1 MAEEE
6 DQKDGNSADDQ
17 KKPKAKRKLRF
28 WLIGGL
34 IVLFVS
40 VGLIYLGYW
49 VFFARFN
56 VGTDDAYVHGNQV
69 AITPQVSGIVAS
81 VETDDTQLVERGQVL
96 VSLDQNDARVAL
108 EQAKAQLGQSVRQVR
123 QLYQQE
129 IEQKAAIAQRTHDLD
144 LANQDYN
151 RDKDLVNRNTI
162 AVQQFE
168 HSKTTWETAKDA
180 LRQATD
186 TLKSLETQTDFADL
200 RHQPNVALAIANLRH
215 AYIDLQRTTVLAP
228 VRGYVAQRTVQ
239 VGQQVAPGTALL
251 AIVPEDQM
259 WVEANFKET
268 QLGSVRIGQPATVR
282 ADFYKGAVVYR
293 GRVVGILSG
302 TGDVFQLL
310 PPQNATGNWIKIV
323 RRVPV
328 RIALDQEQMRQHPL
342 RLGLSVEASVD
353 IHNVN
358 GPALARTPSQKP
370 LYQTDVYAAQ
380 GSQADPLID
389 ETIRENGGDQ
399 SPNTAPESLSE
410 VPDHGQPQHQ

>member
-1 MAEEE
+1 V
-6 DQKDGNSADDQ
+6 QQ
-17 KKPKAKRKLRF
+17 
-28 WLIGGL
+28 
-34 IVLFVS
+34 
-40 VGLIYLGYW
+40 
-49 VFFARFN
+49 
-56 VGTDDAYVHGNQV
+56 
-69 AITPQVSGIVAS
+69 
-81 VETDDTQLVERGQVL
+81 GQVL
-96 VSLDQNDARVAL
+96 VRLDQNDAQVAL
-108 EQAKAQLGQSVRQVR
+108 AQAKAQLGQSVRQVR

-129 IEQKAAIAQRTHDLD
+129 IEQRAAIAQRAHDLD
-144 LANQDYN
+144 LATQDYN

-168 HSKTTWETAKDA
+168 HSKTTWQTAKDA

-200 RHQPNVALAIANLRH
+200 RHQPNVALAVANLRR
-215 AYIDLQRTTVLAP
+215 AYIDLERTTVVAP

-251 AIVPEDQM
+251 AIVPENQM

-268 QLGSVRIGQPATVR
+268 QLGSVRIGQPATVH
-282 ADFYKGAVVYR
+282 ADFYKGAVVYH

-328 RIALDQEQMRQHPL
+328 RIELDPEQMQQHPL

-353 IHNVN
+353 IHNAS
-358 GPALARTPSQKP
+358 GPALAEKSSQKS

-380 GSQADPLID
+380 GSEADALID
-389 ETIRENGGDQ
+389 KTIRENGGDQ
-399 SPNTAPESLSE
+399 SSNATPDALSE
-410 VPDHGQPQHQ
+410 VPDHGQPQQ

>member
-1 MAEEE
+1 
-6 DQKDGNSADDQ
+6 
-17 KKPKAKRKLRF
+17 
-28 WLIGGL
+28 
-34 IVLFVS
+34 
-40 VGLIYLGYW
+40 YW
-49 VFFARFN
+49 FFFARFS

-69 AITPQVSGIVAS
+69 VVTPQVSGIVSS
-81 VETDDTQLVERGQVL
+81 VEADDTQLVQSGQVL
-96 VSLDQNDARVAL
+96 VRLDQNDARVAL

-144 LANQDYN
+144 LATQDYN
-151 RDKDLVNRNTI
+151 RYKDLVSRNTI

-168 HSKTTWETAKDA
+168 HSKTTWETAKDT

-186 TLKSLETQTDFADL
+186 TLKGLETQTDFADL
-200 RHQPNVALAIANLRH
+200 RHQPTVALAIANLRH
-215 AYIDLQRTTVLAP
+215 AYIDLQRTTVVAP
-228 VRGYVAQRTVQ
+228 VRGYVAQRSVQ

-259 WVEANFKET
+259 WIEADFKET
-268 QLGSVRIGQPATVR
+268 QLGSVRIGQPAAVH
-282 ADFYKGAVVYR
+282 ADFYKGAGVYH

-328 RIALDQEQMRQHPL
+328 RIALDQQQMEQHPL

-353 IHNVN
+353 IHQVN
-358 GPALARTPSQKP
+358 GPALAETPLQKP

-380 GSQADPLID
+380 GRQADVLID
-389 ETIRENGGDQ
+389 QTIRENGGDQ
-399 SPNTAPESLSE
+399 SQNAPPDSLSE
-410 VPDHGQPQHQ
+410 VPDHGGSQHQ

>member
-1 MAEEE
+1 MADKE
-6 DQKDGNSADDQ
+6 DQKDHGSTDDQ
-17 KKPKAKRKLRF
+17 KKPKTKRGRRF
-28 WLIGGL
+28 WIIGGL
-34 IVLFVS
+34 VALFLGG
-40 VGLIYLGYW
+40 GLIYLGYW
-49 VFFARFN
+49 FFFARFI

-81 VETDDTQLVERGQVL
+81 VETDDTQLVQRGQVL
-96 VSLDQNDARVAL
+96 VRLDQNDARVAL
-108 EQAKAQLGQSVRQVR
+108 AQAKAQLGQAVRQVR

-129 IEQKAAIAQRTHDLD
+129 TEQRAAIAQRAHDLD
-144 LANQDYN
+144 LATQDYN

-168 HSKTTWETAKDA
+168 HSKTNWETAKDA

-186 TLKSLETQTDFADL
+186 TLKGLETQTDFADL
-200 RHQPNVALAIANLRH
+200 RHQPNVALAIANLRR
-215 AYIDLQRTTVLAP
+215 AYIDLERTTVMAP
-228 VRGYVAQRTVQ
+228 ATGYVAQRTVQ

-268 QLGSVRIGQPATVR
+268 QLGSVRIGQPATVHS
-282 ADFYKGAVVYR
+282 DFYKGAVEYR
-293 GRVVGILSG
+293 GRVDGILSG

-328 RIALDQEQMRQHPL
+328 RIALDREQMRQHPL
-342 RLGLSVEASVD
+342 RLGLSVESSVD
-353 IHNVN
+353 IHSVN
-358 GPALARTPSQKP
+358 GPALAETSSQKP
-370 LYQTDVYAAQ
+370 LYQTDVYANQ
-380 GSQADPLID
+380 GSKADALID

-399 SPNTAPESLSE
+399 SPTAAPDSLSQ
-410 VPDHGQPQHQ
+410 VPDHGEQQH

>member
-1 MAEEE
+1 MADEE
-6 DQKDGNSADDQ
+6 DQKDRKPADSQ
-17 KKPKAKRKLRF
+17 KGSKKKRGLRF

-34 IVLFVS
+34 IVLLVS

-49 VFFARFN
+49 LLFARFN
-56 VGTDDAYVHGNQV
+56 VATDDAYVHGNQV

-81 VETDDTQLVERGQVL
+81 VVADDTQLVQRGQVL
-96 VSLDQNDARVAL
+96 VRLDQNDARVAL

-144 LANQDYN
+144 LATQDYN
-151 RDKDLVNRNTI
+151 RYKDLVNRNTI

-180 LRQATD
+180 VRQAAD
-186 TLKSLETQTDFADL
+186 TLKGLETQTDFADL

-215 AYIDLQRTTVLAP
+215 AYIDLQRTTVVAP

-282 ADFYKGAVVYR
+282 ADFYKGAVVYH
-293 GRVVGILSG
+293 GQVVGILSG

-328 RIALDQEQMRQHPL
+328 RIALDQQQMEQHPL

-353 IHNVN
+353 IHQVN
-358 GPALARTPSQKP
+358 GPALAETPLQKP
-370 LYQTDVYAAQ
+370 LYQTDVYASQ
-380 GSQADPLID
+380 GLQADALIA

-399 SPNTAPESLSE
+399 SPNAPSDSLSE
-410 VPDHGQPQHQ
+410 VPDDGGPKNQ

>member
-1 MAEEE
+1 MADNE
-6 DQKDGNSADDQ
+6 DQKDHGSTDDR
-17 KKPKAKRKLRF
+17 KKPKTKRGRRF
-28 WLIGGL
+28 WIIGGL
-34 IVLFVS
+34 VVLFVS

-49 VFFARFN
+49 LFFARFS

-81 VETDDTQLVERGQVL
+81 VEADDTQLVKRGQVL
-96 VSLDQNDARVAL
+96 VCLDQNDARVAL

-129 IEQKAAIAQRTHDLD
+129 IEQKAAIAERTHDLD
-144 LANQDYN
+144 LATQDYN

-215 AYIDLQRTTVLAP
+215 AYIDLERTTVVAP
-228 VRGYVAQRTVQ
+228 VMGYVAQRTVQ

-268 QLGSVRIGQPATVR
+268 QLGSVRIGQPATVHS
-282 ADFYKGAVVYR
+282 DFYKGAVVYH

-328 RIALDQEQMRQHPL
+328 RIALNQGQMQDYPL
-342 RLGLSVEASVD
+342 RLGLSVEASID

-358 GPALARTPSQKP
+358 GPALAETPSQKP
-370 LYQTDVYAAQ
+370 LYQTDVYGAQ
-380 GSQADPLID
+380 GSDADAVID
-389 ETIRENGGDQ
+389 KTIRENGGDQ
-399 SPNTAPESLSE
+399 SPNPPPNSLSE
-410 VPDHGQPQHQ
+410 VPDHGGPQH

>member
-1 MAEEE
+1 MADKE
-6 DQKDGNSADDQ
+6 DPKDRNSVDDQ
-17 KKPKAKRKLRF
+17 EAPKAKRGLRF

-34 IVLFVS
+34 VVLFVGA
-40 VGLIYLGYW
+40 GLISLGYW
-49 VFFARFN
+49 IVFARFY
-56 VGTDDAYVHGNQV
+56 VGTNDAYVHGNQV
-69 AITPQVSGIVAS
+69 AITPQVGGIVAS
-81 VETDDTQLVERGQVL
+81 VDADDTELVQRGQVL
-96 VSLDQNDARVAL
+96 VRLDQNDARVAL
-108 EQAKAQLGQSVRQVR
+108 EQAEAQLGQSVRQVR

-129 IEQKAAIAQRTHDLD
+129 IEQRAAIAQRTHDLD
-144 LANQDYN
+144 LATQDYN

-186 TLKSLETQTDFADL
+186 TLKGLETQTDFADL

-215 AYIDLQRTTVLAP
+215 AYIDLERTTVVAP

-268 QLGSVRIGQPATVR
+268 QLGSVRIGQPVMVHS
-282 ADFYKGAVVYR
+282 DFYKGAVVYH

-328 RIALDQEQMRQHPL
+328 RISLDQEQMRQHPL

-358 GPALARTPSQKP
+358 GRSLAETPSQKP

-380 GSQADPLID
+380 GSGADPLI
-389 ETIRENGGDQ
+389 EKTIRENGGDQ
-399 SPNTAPESLSE
+399 SPNAAPESLSE
-410 VPDHGQPQHQ
+410 VPDHGGPQQ

>member
-1 MAEEE
+1 MADEENQK
-6 DQKDGNSADDQ
+6 DQKSANE
-17 KKPKAKRKLRF
+17 KGPKPKRGLRF

-34 IVLFVS
+34 VVLFVS
-40 VGLIYLGYW
+40 AGLIYLGYW
-49 VFFARFN
+49 FFFARFN

-81 VETDDTQLVERGQVL
+81 VEADDTQLVQRGQVL
-96 VSLDQNDARVAL
+96 VRLDQNDAQVAL

-129 IEQKAAIAQRTHDLD
+129 TEQKAAIAQRSHDLD
-144 LANQDYN
+144 LATQDYN

-186 TLKSLETQTDFADL
+186 TLKGLETQTDFVDL
-200 RHQPNVALAIANLRH
+200 RHQPNVALSIANLRH
-215 AYIDLQRTTVLAP
+215 AYIDLERTTVVAP
-228 VRGYVAQRTVQ
+228 VRGYVAQRMVQ

-268 QLGSVRIGQPATVR
+268 QLGSVRIGQPATVHS
-282 ADFYKGAVVYR
+282 DFYKGAVVYR

-328 RIALDQEQMRQHPL
+328 RIALDPEQMQQHPL

-353 IHNVN
+353 IHSVN
-358 GPALARTPSQKP
+358 GPALAETSSQKP

-380 GSQADPLID
+380 GSEADALIE

-399 SPNTAPESLSE
+399 SPNPPPASLSE
-410 VPDHGQPQHQ
+410 VPDHGGSQHQ

>member
-1 MAEEE
+1 MADKE
-6 DQKDGNSADDQ
+6 DQKDDRPADDQ
-17 KKPKAKRKLRF
+17 KGPKPKRGLRF

-34 IVLFVS
+34 VGLFVG

-49 VFFARFN
+49 VFFARFK
-56 VGTDDAYVHGNQV
+56 VGTDDAYVRGNQV

-81 VETDDTQLVERGQVL
+81 VEADDTQLVQRGQVL
-96 VSLDQNDARVAL
+96 VRLDQNDARVAL

-129 IEQKAAIAQRTHDLD
+129 IEQKAAIAERTHDLD
-144 LANQDYN
+144 LATQDYN

-215 AYIDLQRTTVLAP
+215 AYIDLERTTVVAP

-251 AIVPEDQM
+251 AIIPEDQM

-268 QLGSVRIGQPATVR
+268 QLGSVRIGQPVTVR
-282 ADFYKGAVVYR
+282 SDFYKGAVVYH

-328 RIALDQEQMRQHPL
+328 RIALEQEQMREHPL

-353 IHNVN
+353 IHQLN
-358 GPALARTPSQKP
+358 GPALAEVSSQKP

-380 GSQADPLID
+380 GRQADALID
-389 ETIRENGGDQ
+389 RTIQENGGDQ
-399 SPNTAPESLSE
+399 STNPPSPSLSE
-410 VPDHGQPQHQ
+410 VPDHGGP

>member
-1 MAEEE
+1 VAEKENRGDE
-6 DQKDGNSADDQ
+6 KTQETSHTQ
-17 KKPKAKRKLRF
+17 RKHGLRF

-34 IVLFVS
+34 IVLS
-40 VGLIYLGYW
+40 VGGGLIYLGYW
-49 VFFARFN
+49 FFFARFS
-56 VGTDDAYVHGNQV
+56 VGTDDAYVHGNQIQ
-69 AITPQVSGIVAS
+69 ITPQVSGIVSA
-81 VETDDTQLVERGQVL
+81 VDVDDTQLVQRGQVL
-96 VSLDQNDARVAL
+96 IRLDQNDANVAL
-108 EQAKAQLGQSVRQVR
+108 EQAEAQLGQAVRQVR

-129 IEQKAAIAQRTHDLD
+129 VEQKAAIAQRTDD
-144 LANQDYN
+144 FNLATQDYN

-215 AYIDLQRTTVLAP
+215 AFIDLQRTTIVAP
-228 VRGYVAQRTVQ
+228 VRGYVAQRMVQ

-268 QLGSVRIGQPATVR
+268 QLGSVRIGQPATVHS
-282 ADFYKGAVVYR
+282 DFYKGAVVYH
-293 GRVVGILSG
+293 GQVVGILSG

-328 RIALDQEQMRQHPL
+328 RIALDPEQMRQHPL
-342 RLGLSVEASVD
+342 RLGLSVEAAVD
-353 IHNVN
+353 IHNAT
-358 GPALARTPSQKP
+358 GPALAEVPSQKP
-370 LYQTDVYAAQ
+370 LYQTDVYAEQ
-380 GSQADPLID
+380 GRQADALID
-389 ETIRENGGDQ
+389 KIIQKNGGDQ
-399 SPNTAPESLSE
+399 SPNRAPDSLSQ
-410 VPDHGQPQHQ
+410 VPDHGRPQQ

>member
-1 MAEEE
+1 MADKN
-6 DQKDGNSADDQ
+6 DQKDHGSTDDQ
-17 KKPKAKRKLRF
+17 KKPKTKRGRRF
-28 WLIGGL
+28 WIIGGL
-34 IVLFVS
+34 VVLFVS
-40 VGLIYLGYW
+40 AGLIYLGYW
-49 VFFARFN
+49 VFIARFN

-69 AITPQVSGIVAS
+69 AITPQISGIVAS
-81 VETDDTQLVERGQVL
+81 VEADDTQLVQRGQVL
-96 VSLDQNDARVAL
+96 VRLDQNDAQVAL
-108 EQAKAQLGQSVRQVR
+108 AQAKAQLGQAVRQVR

-144 LANQDYN
+144 LATQDYN
-151 RDKDLVNRNTI
+151 RYKDLVNRNTI

-186 TLKSLETQTDFADL
+186 TLKGLETQTDFADL
-200 RHQPNVALAIANLRH
+200 RHQPNVALAISNLRR
-215 AYIDLQRTTVLAP
+215 AYIDLERTTVVAP
-228 VRGYVAQRTVQ
+228 VTGYVAQRTVQ

-251 AIVPEDQM
+251 AIIPEDQM

-282 ADFYKGAVVYR
+282 SDFYKGAVQYP

-328 RIALDQEQMRQHPL
+328 RIALDQEQMRRHPL

-353 IHNVN
+353 IHHVD
-358 GPALARTPSQKP
+358 GPALAETSSQKP
-370 LYQTDVYAAQ
+370 LYQTDVYADQ
-380 GSQADPLID
+380 GGKVDALID

-399 SPNTAPESLSE
+399 SPTATPDSLSQ
-410 VPDHGQPQHQ
+410 VPDHGEQQH

>member
-1 MAEEE
+1 MANNEK
-6 DQKDGNSADDQ
+6 QKDHGSTDDQ
-17 KKPKAKRKLRF
+17 KRPHTKHGRRF
-28 WLIGGL
+28 WIIGGL
-34 IVLFVS
+34 VVLFVS
-40 VGLIYLGYW
+40 AGLIYLGYW
-49 VFFARFN
+49 FFFARFS

-81 VETDDTQLVERGQVL
+81 VEADDTQVVQRGQVL
-96 VSLDQNDARVAL
+96 IRLDQNDARVAL
-108 EQAKAQLGQSVRQVR
+108 DQAKAQLGQSVRQVR

-129 IEQKAAIAQRTHDLD
+129 VEQRAAIAQRTHDLD
-144 LANQDYN
+144 LATQDYN
-151 RDKDLVNRNTI
+151 RDKDLVDRKTI

-186 TLKSLETQTDFADL
+186 TLKGLETQTDFADL
-200 RHQPNVALAIANLRH
+200 RHQPNVALAIANLRR
-215 AYIDLQRTTVLAP
+215 AFIDLGRTTVVAP

-268 QLGSVRIGQPATVR
+268 QLGSVRIGQPVTVHS
-282 ADFYKGAVVYR
+282 DFYKGAVVYH
-293 GRVVGILSG
+293 GRVTGILSG

-328 RIALDQEQMRQHPL
+328 RIALDPGQMQQHPL

-353 IHNVN
+353 IHNVD
-358 GPALARTPSQKP
+358 GPALAETSSQKP
-370 LYQTDVYAAQ
+370 LYQTDVYAGQ
-380 GSQADPLID
+380 GSEADALID
-389 ETIRENGGDQ
+389 KTIRENGGEQ
-399 SPNTAPESLSE
+399 SPKAAPDSLSE
-410 VPDHGQPQHQ
+410 IPDHGRAQQ